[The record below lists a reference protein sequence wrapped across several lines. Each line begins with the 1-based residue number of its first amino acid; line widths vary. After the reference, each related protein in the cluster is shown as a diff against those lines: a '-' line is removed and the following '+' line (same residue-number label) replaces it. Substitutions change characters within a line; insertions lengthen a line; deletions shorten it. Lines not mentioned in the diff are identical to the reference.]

1 MKRTLIALFAV
12 LAIAGAS
19 PAFAQIENW
28 STDADN
34 NNSAPP
40 NGAPEGMAPS
50 GMNNTVREGMAQVR
64 RLAEQSI
71 SGIFGAITGE
81 TPNAYRITPF
91 IAPTTGSTSDLPLG
105 AMYWFQAAT
114 DNSGAVT
121 LQVSGYTAAAIQK
134 KGETL
139 ASGDIVSGDF
149 VGVIYDGN
157 AFQIISEPRL
167 AGVAFLVNNSST
179 DSNVTGDGTAATV
192 DLNNEIYDYGNNF
205 AGDTFTAPAPGLY
218 HFDGSTLMADVNNGT
233 THSTVRLELVTTK
246 RVYMLSKINGNTAA
260 SGNELFVNGGITAD
274 MAKGD
279 TATLRLNVS
288 GGTKIVEVVGS
299 GMETYLSGFRVQ

>member
-167 AGVAFLVNNSST
+167 AGVAFLVNNS
-179 DSNVTGDGTAATV
+179 
-192 DLNNEIYDYGNNF
+192 
-205 AGDTFTAPAPGLY
+205 
-218 HFDGSTLMADVNNGT
+218 
-233 THSTVRLELVTTK
+233 
-246 RVYMLSKINGNTAA
+246 
-260 SGNELFVNGGITAD
+260 
-274 MAKGD
+274 
-279 TATLRLNVS
+279 
-288 GGTKIVEVVGS
+288 
-299 GMETYLSGFRVQ
+299 

>member
-1 MKRTLIALFAV
+1 MKRTLIALFTV
-12 LAIAGAS
+12 LAIAGVS

-28 STDADN
+28 STDSDS
-34 NNSAPP
+34 NNSASP

-81 TPNAYRITPF
+81 TPNAFRITPF

-121 LQVSGYTAAAIQK
+121 LQVSGYTAAAIERR
-134 KGETL
+134 GNAL
-139 ASGDIVSGDF
+139 AANDIKVGDF

-157 AFQIISEPRL
+157 QFQ
-167 AGVAFLVNNSST
+167 LVNEPGQNSAFVAYNSST
-179 DSNVTGDGTAATV
+179 DSDVTGSSAAPTLEFDV
-192 DLNNEIYDYGNNF
+192 ELLDRNGDFNTTT
-205 AGDTFTAPAPGLY
+205 DTFTASQPGTYDCFAIFRLNQTTGATLICPAPL
-218 HFDGSTLMADVNNGT
+218 
-233 THSTVRLELVTTK
+233 
-246 RVYMLSKINGNTAA
+246 
-260 SGNELFVNGGITAD
+260 
-274 MAKGD
+274 
-279 TATLRLNVS
+279 
-288 GGTKIVEVVGS
+288 
-299 GMETYLSGFRVQ
+299 